1 MKRTWSLLALALL
14 SVPASAAA
22 ADTTVQP
29 LALPELAAE
38 TVSLPPMRLAES
50 LSVEP
55 VASLRRAA
63 EGAVDRI
70 EALKA
75 HNASG
80 ARPVRTG
87 FSRPLAEPLKMRLDA
102 SAAGT
107 PGFRRLDGG
116 WFAESMTGALVWGT
130 HVRVEGAWR
139 VRLHLERLDL
149 PAGTRLWVWGLGGK
163 PRAFGLELLGP
174 DGDLWT
180 PSVRGEDVFLEIEL
194 PSGSERSALEI
205 REIGEIFR
213 LGAGGAPALD
223 GPVFEPLGECIR
235 DASCTNTST
244 FGYIAEAR
252 KAIAHLEFFS
262 GGDSYVCSGGLL
274 NDSVPGTAVPY
285 LLTANHCFSSQGDTS
300 SLEAFWDY
308 RTASCNGELPDL
320 DALPRSNGGALLATA
335 ESSDFT
341 FVRLNSIP
349 GGRVLLGWTTGTQGN
364 GTVLHRVSHPA
375 PEFDAFPQSYSQT
388 VVDTSVSTCQG
399 SPRPRYLYARLSLG
413 GTFGG
418 SSGSP
423 VMTGDGLVVGQLT
436 GGCGPDAEDGCND
449 DNSELDGAFAS
460 TYPSIAGFLSPVVTG
475 PCTPSAET
483 LCIDDQAGDRRFRV
497 QVAFASAQQSGNGKA
512 VPLSSLGVN
521 SGGLFWFFGASNPE
535 LLVKVLNGCGLNKKY
550 WVFWSAGT
558 NVGLTLTVTDTV
570 TGSAKT
576 YTNPNGK
583 AAAPV
588 QDTSALPC
596 S

>member
-14 SVPASAAA
+14 SVPVSAE
-22 ADTTVQP
+22 TVKP

-38 TVSLPPMRLAES
+38 TVSLPPLRLAES

-55 VASLRRAA
+55 AASLRRAA

-70 EALKA
+70 EAMKA
-75 HNASG
+75 RNASG
-80 ARPVRTG
+80 ERPVQTG
-87 FSRPLAEPLKMRLDA
+87 FSRPLTGPLRMRLDA
-102 SAAGT
+102 PAIGE
-107 PGFRRLDGG
+107 PGFRRLGGG
-116 WFAESMTGALVWGT
+116 WFAESMTGAPVWGT

-139 VRLHLERLDL
+139 LRLHLERVNL

-180 PSVRGEDVFLEIEL
+180 PSVRGEDAFLEIEL
-194 PSGSERSALEI
+194 PAGTQRSALEI
-205 REIGEIFR
+205 REVGEIFR
-213 LGAGGAPALD
+213 L
-223 GPVFEPLGECIR
+223 VEPLGECIQ

-244 FGYIAEAR
+244 FSYITDAR
-252 KAIAHLEFFS
+252 KAVAHLQYVS

-285 LLTANHCFSSQGDTS
+285 LLTANHCFSSQGETS
-300 SLEAFWDY
+300 SVEAFWDY
-308 RTASCNGELPDL
+308 RTDTCNGDIPDL
-320 DALPRSNGGALLATA
+320 DALPRSNGGALLATS

-375 PEFDAFPQSYSQT
+375 PEGDAYTQSYSQT
-388 VVDTSVSTCQG
+388 IVDNSVGTCQG
-399 SPRPRYLYARLSLG
+399 SPRPRFLYTRPAQG

-436 GGCGPDAEDGCND
+436 GGCGEDAEDGCAPG
-449 DNSELDGAFAS
+449 NSELDGAFAS
-460 TYPSIAGFLSPVVTG
+460 TYPSIAGFLSPAVTG

-497 QVAFASAQQSGNGKA
+497 QVSYTSAQASGNGKA
-512 VPLSSLGVN
+512 IPLSTLGVN

-535 LLVKVLNGCGLNKKY
+535 LLVKVLNGCGLNNKY
-550 WVFWSAGT
+550 WIFWSAGT

-570 TGSAKT
+570 TGSSKA

-596 S
+596 N

>member
-14 SVPASAAA
+14 SVPVAATA
-22 ADTTVQP
+22 AETVKP

-55 VASLRRAA
+55 VASLRQAA
-63 EGAVDRI
+63 VGAVDRI
-70 EALKA
+70 EAMKA

-80 ARPVRTG
+80 ERPVRTG
-87 FSRPLAEPLKMRLDA
+87 FSRPLAEPLRMRLDA
-102 SAAGT
+102 SAASV
-107 PGFRRLDGG
+107 PGFRRLGGG
-116 WFAESMTGALVWGT
+116 WFAESMTGAPVWGT
-130 HVRVEGAWR
+130 HIRVEGAWR
-139 VRLHLERLDL
+139 LRLHLERVDL

-180 PSVRGEDVFLEIEL
+180 PSVRGEDAFLEIEL
-194 PSGSERSALEI
+194 PAGTERSGLEI
-205 REIGEIFR
+205 REVGEIFR
-213 LGAGGAPALD
+213 LGAGGAPAFGD
-223 GPVFEPLGECIR
+223 PVFEPLGECIR
-235 DASCTNTST
+235 DASCTNAST

-252 KAIAHLEFFS
+252 KAIAHLQFVS

-274 NDSVPGTAVPY
+274 NDSVLGSTVPY
-285 LLTANHCFSSQGDTS
+285 LLTANHCFSNQGDTS

-308 RTASCNGELPDL
+308 RTASCNGAIPDL
-320 DALPRSNGGALLATA
+320 DTLPRSNGGTLLASA

-341 FVRLNSIP
+341 FLRLNSVP
-349 GGRVLLGWTTGTQGN
+349 GGRVLLGWTTGTLAN

-375 PEFDAFPQSYSQT
+375 PELDAFAQSYSQT
-388 VVDTSVSTCQG
+388 IVNSSVSTCQG
-399 SPRPRYLYARLSLG
+399 SPRPRYLYALPSQG

-423 VMTGDGLVVGQLT
+423 VMTQDGLVVGQLT
-436 GGCGPDAEDGCND
+436 GGCGDDPEDGCAD
-449 DNSELDGAFAS
+449 GNSELDGAFAS
-460 TYPSIAGFLSPVVTG
+460 TYPAIAGFLSPAVTG

-497 QVAFASAQQSGNGKA
+497 QVAYSSAQHSGNGKA
-512 VPLSSLGVN
+512 IPLSSLGVN

-535 LLVKVLNGCGLNKKY
+535 LLVKVLNACGLNNKY
-550 WVFWSAGT
+550 WIFWSAGT
-558 NVGLTLTVTDTV
+558 NVGLTLSVTDTV
-570 TGSAKT
+570 TGSSKT

-596 S
+596 N